1 MRWLL
6 RLVLFWVVSGS
17 LFYIFGLPFALE
29 KLTAKARDQSYTQC
43 MGQLAHEGMIG
54 GLHSPLKQEQGEHY
68 CHCLSDGLTFTK
80 NDLFD
85 AAQGKVPA
93 GLTALAQTLA
103 DKCNAELQAAQNPTA
118 SETPANA
125 ETPKADSNVLYF

>member
-6 RLVLFWVVSGS
+6 RLLLFWVVSGS
-17 LFYIFGLPFALE
+17 LFYLFGLPLALE

-43 MGQLAHEGMIG
+43 IGQLTHEGMIG
-54 GLHSPLKQEQGEHY
+54 GLNSPLKPQQGDHY

-93 GLTALAQTLA
+93 ALTALAQSLA
-103 DKCNAELQAAQNPTA
+103 DTCNAELQAAHNSTV
-118 SETPANA
+118 SETPAG
-125 ETPKADSNVLYF
+125 ETKPQADSNVLYF